1 MEEAGEEKKREG
13 NNEVFNGDAVIP
25 AYAYIYIYIF
35 IYMCVCMCG
44 CVPETQDALSVL
56 TGLYKFA

>member
-25 AYAYIYIYIF
+25 AYAYIYIF
-35 IYMCVCMCG
+35 ICVCIYVWVC
-44 CVPETQDALSVL
+44 A
-56 TGLYKFA
+56 